1 MTFFKKKTK
10 LEKHINLINSSCKIN
25 GLAVFLFGKI
35 FYILIALF
43 PFVFS
48 YLFIAKLNNHY
59 SLAFF
64 EPFLGIVYTI
74 FIILFLVE
82 LLHNFSP
89 KGVYNYFSYIKNCF
103 YKKYYFKDF
112 YKEKDQ
118 ALKILYEAGY
128 NNLEMENFINHI
140 KKHKRIS
147 TDDFRKLY
155 DFLNNDNLNIEKN
168 LISSSEIVKNF
179 YLNNIY
185 IEQNSQ
191 KHVTKEDQD
200 IVFFSKID
208 KKIKTSHN

>member
-25 GLAVFLFGKI
+25 GLAVFLFDKI

-48 YLFIAKLNNHY
+48 YSFIAKLNNHY

-140 KKHKRIS
+140 KKYKRIS

-155 DFLNNDNLNIEKN
+155 DFLNKNDLNIEKN
-168 LISSSEIVKNF
+168 SISSSEIVENF
-179 YLNNIY
+179 YLKNIHNK
-185 IEQNSQ
+185 NSQ
-191 KHVTKEDQD
+191 DLLTKKDQE
-200 IVFFSKID
+200 IVFFSQID
-208 KKIKTSHN
+208 KKNQN